1 MGADMPRTLVV
12 TGHFAP
18 GRGGVERFTT
28 EIVARMPADQV
39 VVAAPSPGCPSD
51 AERPYPVHRYGR
63 RLINNPAL
71 PARLT
76 RLVREEQCTAAWL
89 TSGIPLGT
97 MAPVLRR
104 AGVEHIVV
112 STHGQETG
120 WSSVPPTAAIM
131 RQFVRSIDVLTYLG
145 EFTRHRLLPGIP
157 PNVEMQQL
165 TGGVDPQ
172 HFRPMPLAGAA
183 IRDQL
188 RIADRPVVVSASRLV
203 PRKGQ
208 DVLLRAWPQLLR
220 RHPDAVLLV
229 VGDGPHGPHLA
240 RLMTELGLRDHVR
253 FTGSVDDATL
263 PSVLNAGQIFALPC
277 RTVWKGL
284 QPEGLGLSILEASS
298 VGLPVVVGRSGGA
311 PDAVQDGRT
320 GLLVE
325 GTDEAAIVE
334 ALDTLLAH
342 SAVARRMG
350 SAGREWV
357 AARWSWDVMADH
369 LLSSFREP
377 RAAAA

>member
-1 MGADMPRTLVV
+1 
-12 TGHFAP
+12 
-18 GRGGVERFTT
+18 
-28 EIVARMPADQV
+28 MPAEDV
-39 VVAAPSPGCPSD
+39 VIAAPSPACPSD
-51 AERPYPVHRYGR
+51 ADRPYAVHRYGR
-63 RLINNPAL
+63 RLIHNPAL
-71 PARLT
+71 PQRLA
-76 RLVREEQCTAAWL
+76 RLVREQECRAAWI
-89 TSGIPLGT
+89 TSGMPLGT
-97 MAPVLRR
+97 MAPVLRH

-145 EFTRHRLLPGIP
+145 EFTRQRLMPGIP
-157 PNVEMQQL
+157 PGVELRQL

-172 HFRPMPLAGAA
+172 HFQPLPGAGAA
-183 IRDQL
+183 IREQL
-188 RIADRPVVVSASRLV
+188 RITDRPVVVSASRLV

-208 DVLLRAWPQLLR
+208 DVLLRAWPTLLR

-229 VGDGPHGPHLA
+229 VGDGPHGPQLA
-240 RLMTELGLRDHVR
+240 RMTAELGLRDHVR

-263 PSVLNAGQIFALPC
+263 PSVLNAGQVFALPC

-311 PDAVQDGRT
+311 PDAVRDGRT
-320 GLLVE
+320 GLLVD
-325 GTDEAAIVE
+325 GTDTAAVVE

-342 SAVARRMG
+342 PSVARRMG
-350 SAGREWV
+350 TAGREWV
-357 AARWSWDVMADH
+357 AARWSWDVMAEQ
-369 LLSSFREP
+369 LLSTFREP